1 MNTIN
6 ETMISDTE
14 YVNLSLELAGKI
26 YNKNYNGFAKVKEDM
41 IQHSL
46 LQLWS
51 ARNKFDSTKGN
62 IKSFICAII
71 YNSYNVY
78 LRDNVYRD
86 KDVLTSL
93 DKNVNDEEETTLLD
107 TIGKIDLEY
116 QNIEYIELLKEF
128 DDVIAMRNKGKFNKI
143 NAEELHIIM
152 DMLMDG
158 YKQKN
163 ISKKLNVSSVTIN
176 RKINLIKDIIT
187 EIKKGEINM
196 NGLIMI
202 ENDKNFIP
210 VYKTDKNIKVVKG
223 RELHEGLCVK
233 KDFTNWI
240 KNQLEIVDAVEN
252 TDFFRFAFK
261 VEGNNATLHEYI
273 LKIETAKEIC
283 LVAGASNRANPE
295 LKKKSKEYRRY
306 LINVEEKYKKLQNQ
320 LIQSNTIL
328 PKELKCEMDDFIK
341 EVKEIKSL
349 VNVKKKYSDMYVKQ
363 IKRYLG
369 INKISDDKYGYN
381 TIKDMFL
388 SKFEVDKF
396 EDITVSPENILE
408 LDKICKSYKKEF
420 KQISIFD

>member
-116 QNIEYIELLKEF
+116 QNIEYIELMNEF
-128 DDVIAMRNKGKFNKI
+128 DDVIAMRNINKFNKI

-163 ISKKLNVSSVTIN
+163 ISKTLNVSSVTIN
-176 RKINLIKDIIT
+176 RKINLIKDII
-187 EIKKGEINM
+187 
-196 NGLIMI
+196 
-202 ENDKNFIP
+202 
-210 VYKTDKNIKVVKG
+210 
-223 RELHEGLCVK
+223 
-233 KDFTNWI
+233 
-240 KNQLEIVDAVEN
+240 
-252 TDFFRFAFK
+252 
-261 VEGNNATLHEYI
+261 
-273 LKIETAKEIC
+273 
-283 LVAGASNRANPE
+283 
-295 LKKKSKEYRRY
+295 
-306 LINVEEKYKKLQNQ
+306 
-320 LIQSNTIL
+320 
-328 PKELKCEMDDFIK
+328 
-341 EVKEIKSL
+341 KEIK
-349 VNVKKKYSDMYVKQ
+349 N
-363 IKRYLG
+363 
-369 INKISDDKYGYN
+369 N
-381 TIKDMFL
+381 
-388 SKFEVDKF
+388 
-396 EDITVSPENILE
+396 
-408 LDKICKSYKKEF
+408 
-420 KQISIFD
+420 